1 MHQAQDDNLWYV
13 YFQTLNK
20 NQFSISA
27 IETTCLLKELL
38 S

>member
-20 NQFSISA
+20 NQFSIYRDHPF
-27 IETTCLLKELL
+27 T
-38 S
+38 